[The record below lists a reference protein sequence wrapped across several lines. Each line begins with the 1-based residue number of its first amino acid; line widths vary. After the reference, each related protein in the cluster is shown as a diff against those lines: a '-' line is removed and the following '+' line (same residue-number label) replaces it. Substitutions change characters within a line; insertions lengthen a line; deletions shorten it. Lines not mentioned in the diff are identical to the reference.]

1 MIDDTEDD
9 ETCGDTSS
17 CACCGL
23 VRAENPSVPFEVVR
37 DEEMLFGEC
46 VDRDACEARMTPGG
60 WHS

>member
-1 MIDDTEDD
+1 MTDDTE
-9 ETCGDTSS
+9 ETCGDPSS

-23 VRAENPSVPFEVVR
+23 VFAANPDVPHEVVR

-46 VDRDACEARMTPGG
+46 IDRDACAERTPPGG